1 MDSNTKTVQ
10 ILNYDIPLSEISSDD
25 MPNDVMREVYDFCGV
40 EVAVSL
46 LLHMRG
52 NQILVPTKGLKL
64 LERKIINKFYDGTA
78 SSIRTIARKLKI
90 SEVYIRHILKNLK

>member
-1 MDSNTKTVQ
+1 MNNKETVQ
-10 ILNYDIPLSEISSDD
+10 ILNYEIPLKEITPDD

-40 EVAVSL
+40 DVAVSL
-46 LLHMRG
+46 LIHMRG

-78 SSIRTIARKLKI
+78 SSIRNIARNLNL